1 MGGGHAFGAP
11 SGGSASPGPAMGGG
25 NTFGAPSSGG
35 SSGPAMGGGNSFGN
49 PHNSRPSGPAMGGGH
64 QYGSGTPMNS
74 SRGASTIS
82 PGGGRPSPAPVQAP
96 SSPFGAKK
104 KK

>member
-1 MGGGHAFGAP
+1 MGGGHGFGAP
-11 SGGSASPGPAMGGG
+11 SGGGSASPGPAMGGG
-25 NTFGAPSSGG
+25 NSFGAPSSGG

-49 PHNSRPSGPAMGGGH
+49 PHNRPSGPAMGGGH

-74 SRGASTIS
+74 SRGANTIS

-96 SSPFGAKK
+96 SSPFGLKK